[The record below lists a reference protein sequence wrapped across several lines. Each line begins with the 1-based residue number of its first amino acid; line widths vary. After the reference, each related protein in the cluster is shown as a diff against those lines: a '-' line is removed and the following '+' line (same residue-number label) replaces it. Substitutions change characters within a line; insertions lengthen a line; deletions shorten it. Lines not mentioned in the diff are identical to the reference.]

1 MSDWG
6 PYQHL
11 AELIANAQAATVRI
25 TYSTAVMI
33 SDRYA
38 ITAAHSPLDANN
50 EITPNLTVQNLWGEV
65 RNIVNVFYVVE
76 EDFAIVELES
86 PFENS
91 YAVKLADAAPVPG
104 DPVFQVGNPGVVANS
119 GIGWAVSFGFDYDR
133 QEEPWIDVF
142 DIPTSGGNSGGGIYN
157 EKGELVGITS
167 VGFPGDKKTPWYNEN
182 FQVSNGIEPINNGWL
197 NGSINL
203 AFIKDFLAKHNVE
216 NKPVSATESDLPEN
230 SPDPQGKSPVD
241 KEDLSSITTLAS
253 IDRKSSVLISNLGAE
268 SSESDVFRGGGSGT
282 LIHDNLI
289 LTVMHAL
296 DNIEVLSVGYYNEQ
310 VDGSALTYR
319 VSKFGDFGLVKS
331 ALPTEMSFPQQ
342 EVAVNS
348 LRYEDSAYLIGSPRK
363 YWFSEGGW
371 QVSAAVAINTRAVES
386 GAWDSGGASGG
397 SIFNLNS
404 DLVGVIATGYGPS
417 PRGARSVLGDRQ
429 DPHSTNYAPAILN
442 GENLPITR
450 SSDFF
455 FMKKFVSEFSPNSI
469 NAATDDFFNVGAAAF
484 ESFIYEWGWHTRDG
498 KNTGYLRRY
507 SIDGVS
513 DDDFADQGLF
523 ETPLGTY
530 NEQIKAAFL
539 SATYITAFGEYTRNG
554 VQNIFQARITP
565 SGEIDRTWGLNGFR
579 FFDSDHDQSLD
590 AVARDGDSYMLAG
603 TQFDNS
609 GLDSFMMR
617 VDENGLDKNY
627 GENGVSIIVIPNS
640 SEMSADIITREG
652 ASYLLVNSDKSG
664 EWDSLIIK
672 VDESGNLD
680 STFGDGGIARADY
693 KDAFNFGIRLLDVDD
708 GLVITGHTYYS
719 VDETPLLSKFSY
731 NGSIDPSFGDNGS
744 LLIPNI
750 AESSI
755 VADAKYDEEIVLASS
770 AMLALQANE
779 AFGDVIQTDSRRP
792 AIYRIT
798 KDGRILSS
806 QIMATAESNEYSTS
820 LVKIGTGYRTF
831 VVTEDY
837 SGFSSVIS
845 EFSNLVVMPSGQV
858 KAKPEILLPG
868 QTLTGTDRDEILYGY
883 DVVTHFYGMGGD
895 DLISPLEGRSEY
907 QYSEGIYADG
917 GLGDDRLYGTTF
929 ADTLIGGGGFDHLSG
944 QGGDD
949 QLYASPDG
957 GELHGHDGNDTAFIP
972 YSISE
977 FGRFDKMNATDTF
990 TQGMIYLLSN
1000 PSLIYHLSS
1009 IENFVF
1015 SDWSGTFSEL
1025 SSTLSLPQED
1035 KLEITM
1041 HPYLDN
1047 FTSSASDSLDL
1058 TITAGVAH
1066 NFIFVRG
1073 GDDIVTGGWGDDRIY
1088 TGDGNDTL
1096 IGGPSNDVL
1105 DGGSGI
1111 DTAAF
1116 SLSLDEYR
1124 IERKS
1129 DFYAVTNLV
1138 TGEQDTLK
1146 YIERFEFSDKKL
1158 AMDLDGNAGS
1168 IAKLL
1173 GAFLGAEGVRSS
1185 EYVSIGLEALDSGA
1199 SFPDLLR
1206 LALDTVFGPRPSS
1219 NELVSTFYEN
1229 LTGQTAPQSVIDTY
1243 ANLID
1248 SGSLTQL
1255 NFATQVVEHPLNAEN
1270 IDLIGLAT
1278 TGLEFI

>member
-1 MSDWG
+1 M
-6 PYQHL
+6 
-11 AELIANAQAATVRI
+11 
-25 TYSTAVMI
+25 
-33 SDRYA
+33 
-38 ITAAHSPLDANN
+38 
-50 EITPNLTVQNLWGEV
+50 
-65 RNIVNVFYVVE
+65 
-76 EDFAIVELES
+76 
-86 PFENS
+86 
-91 YAVKLADAAPVPG
+91 
-104 DPVFQVGNPGVVANS
+104 
-119 GIGWAVSFGFDYDR
+119 
-133 QEEPWIDVF
+133 
-142 DIPTSGGNSGGGIYN
+142 
-157 EKGELVGITS
+157 
-167 VGFPGDKKTPWYNEN
+167 
-182 FQVSNGIEPINNGWL
+182 
-197 NGSINL
+197 
-203 AFIKDFLAKHNVE
+203 
-216 NKPVSATESDLPEN
+216 
-230 SPDPQGKSPVD
+230 
-241 KEDLSSITTLAS
+241 
-253 IDRKSSVLISNLGAE
+253 
-268 SSESDVFRGGGSGT
+268 
-282 LIHDNLI
+282 
-289 LTVMHAL
+289 
-296 DNIEVLSVGYYNEQ
+296 
-310 VDGSALTYR
+310 
-319 VSKFGDFGLVKS
+319 
-331 ALPTEMSFPQQ
+331 
-342 EVAVNS
+342 
-348 LRYEDSAYLIGSPRK
+348 
-363 YWFSEGGW
+363 
-371 QVSAAVAINTRAVES
+371 
-386 GAWDSGGASGG
+386 
-397 SIFNLNS
+397 
-404 DLVGVIATGYGPS
+404 
-417 PRGARSVLGDRQ
+417 
-429 DPHSTNYAPAILN
+429 
-442 GENLPITR
+442 
-450 SSDFF
+450 
-455 FMKKFVSEFSPNSI
+455 
-469 NAATDDFFNVGAAAF
+469 
-484 ESFIYEWGWHTRDG
+484 
-498 KNTGYLRRY
+498 RRY

-530 NEQIKAAFL
+530 NEQIKAVFL
-539 SATYITAFGEYTRNG
+539 SGAYITAFGEYTRNG
-554 VQNIFQARITP
+554 VQNIFQARITL
-565 SGEIDRTWGLNGFR
+565 SGEIDQTWGLNGFR

-627 GENGVSIIVIPNS
+627 GENGVSIMLIPNS

-652 ASYLLVNSDKSG
+652 SSYLLVNSDKSG

-680 STFGDGGIARADY
+680 STFGDDGIARADY
-693 KDAFNFGIRLLDVDD
+693 RDDFNFGIRLLDVDD

-719 VDETPLLSKFSY
+719 IKETPLLSKFSY

-770 AMLALQANE
+770 AMLTLQANE
-779 AFGDVIQTDSRRP
+779 AFGDVIQDDSRRP

-806 QIMATAESNEYSTS
+806 QIMITAESNKYSTS

-831 VVTEDY
+831 VANEDY

-845 EFSNLVVMPSGQV
+845 EFTNLVVMPSGQV
-858 KAKPEILLPG
+858 EAKPEILSG
-868 QTLTGTDRDEILYGY
+868 QTFIGTDASEVMRSYNIFLR
-883 DVVTHFYGMGGD
+883 FYGMGGD
-895 DLISPLEGRSEY
+895 DMINPPTPVDNGYVEGL
-907 QYSEGIYADG
+907 YADG
-917 GLGDDRLYGTTF
+917 GSGDDRLYGTRF

-977 FGRFDKMNATDTF
+977 FGRFSGKL
-990 TQGMIYLLSN
+990 IYLLSN
-1000 PSLIYHLSS
+1000 PSLIYELFD
-1009 IENFVF
+1009 IENIVF
-1015 SDWSGTFSEL
+1015 SDWSGPISEL
-1025 SSTLSLPQED
+1025 ESALSFPQED

-1096 IGGPSNDVL
+1096 IGGPGNDVL
-1105 DGGSGI
+1105 DGGGGI
-1111 DTAAF
+1111 DTATF

-1146 YIERFEFSDKKL
+1146 KIERFEFNDKKL

-1185 EYVSIGLEALDSGA
+1185 EYISIGLEALDSGV
-1199 SFPDLLR
+1199 SFQDLLQ
-1206 LALDTVFGPRPSS
+1206 LALDTVFGSRPSS

-1248 SGSLTQL
+1248 SGSLTPL
-1255 NFATQVVEHPLNAEN
+1255 NFATQVAEHPLNAEN

-1278 TGLEFI
+1278 TGLEFV

>member
-11 AELIANAQAATVRI
+11 SELIANAQAATVRI

-91 YAVKLADAAPVPG
+91 YAVKLADASPAPG
-104 DPVFQVGNPGVVANS
+104 DSVFQVGNPGVVANS

-167 VGFPGDKKTPWYNEN
+167 VGFRGDKKTPWYNEN
-182 FQVSNGIEPINNGWL
+182 FQVSNGIEPINDGWL

-216 NKPVSATESDLPEN
+216 NKPVFATESDLPAN

-241 KEDLSSITTLAS
+241 SEDLSFITTLAS
-253 IDRKSSVLISNLGAE
+253 VDRESSVVISNLGAE

-296 DNIEVLSVGYYNEQ
+296 DNREVLSVGYYNEQ

-331 ALPTEMSFPQQ
+331 ALPTDMSFPQQ

-404 DLVGVIATGYGPS
+404 DLVGVIAIGYGPS

-442 GENLPITR
+442 EENLPITG

-507 SIDGVS
+507 TIDGVS

-530 NEQIKAAFL
+530 NEQIKAVFL
-539 SATYITAFGEYTRNG
+539 SGAYITAFGEYTRNG
-554 VQNIFQARITP
+554 VQNIFQARITL
-565 SGEIDRTWGLNGFR
+565 SGEIDQTWGLNGFR

-603 TQFDNS
+603 TQFDKS
-609 GLDSFMMR
+609 GLNSFTMK

-652 ASYLLVNSDKSG
+652 SSYLLVNSDKSG

-680 STFGDGGIARADY
+680 STFGDDGIARADY
-693 KDAFNFGIRLLDVDD
+693 KDDFNFGIRLLDVDD

-719 VDETPLLSKFSY
+719 IRETPLLSKFSY

-770 AMLALQANE
+770 AMYALQANE
-779 AFGDVIQTDSRRP
+779 AFGDVIKDDSRRP

-806 QIMATAESNEYSTS
+806 QIMATAESNKYSTS

-831 VVTEDY
+831 VANEDY
-837 SGFSSVIS
+837 SGFSSAIS
-845 EFSNLVVMPSGQV
+845 EFTNLVVMPSGQV
-858 KAKPEILLPG
+858 QAKPEILSG
-868 QTLTGTDRDEILYGY
+868 QTFIGTDASEVMRSYNIFLR
-883 DVVTHFYGMGGD
+883 FYGMGGD
-895 DLISPLEGRSEY
+895 DTINPSNPKDNGYVEGL
-907 QYSEGIYADG
+907 YADG
-917 GLGDDRLYGTTF
+917 GSGDDRLIGTRF

-957 GELHGHDGNDTAFIP
+957 GELHGHDGIDTAFIP

-977 FGRFDKMNATDTF
+977 FGRFS
-990 TQGMIYLLSN
+990 GSMIYLLAN
-1000 PSLIYHLSS
+1000 PNLIYDLFS
-1009 IENFVF
+1009 IENIVF
-1015 SDWSGTFSEL
+1015 SDWSGPISEL
-1025 SSTLSLPQED
+1025 ESALSFPEED
-1035 KLEITM
+1035 KLEITL
-1041 HPYLDN
+1041 HPYLDQ
-1047 FTSSASDSLDL
+1047 FFSIASLDL

-1066 NFIFVRG
+1066 NTIFVRG

-1096 IGGPSNDVL
+1096 IGGPGNDVL
-1105 DGGSGI
+1105 DGGRGI

-1146 YIERFEFSDKKL
+1146 KIERFEFNDKKL

-1185 EYVSIGLEALDSGA
+1185 EYVSIGLEALDSGV
-1199 SFPDLLR
+1199 SFQDLIQ
-1206 LALDTVFGPRPSS
+1206 LALDTVFGSRPSS

-1229 LTGQTAPQSVIDTY
+1229 LTGQTAPQSVSDTY

-1248 SGSLTQL
+1248 SGSLTPL
-1255 NFATQVVEHPLNAEN
+1255 NFATQVAEHPLNAEN

-1278 TGLEFI
+1278 TGLEFV

>member
-11 AELIANAQAATVRI
+11 SELIANAQAATVRI

-91 YAVKLADAAPVPG
+91 YAVKLADASPAPG
-104 DPVFQVGNPGVVANS
+104 DSVFQVGNPGVVANS

-167 VGFPGDKKTPWYNEN
+167 VGFRGDKKTPWYNEN
-182 FQVSNGIEPINNGWL
+182 FQVSNGIEPINDGWL

-216 NKPVSATESDLPEN
+216 NKPVFATESDLPAN

-241 KEDLSSITTLAS
+241 SEDLSFITTLAS
-253 IDRKSSVLISNLGAE
+253 VDRESSVLISNSGAE

-296 DNIEVLSVGYYNEQ
+296 DNREVLSVGYYNEQ

-331 ALPTEMSFPQQ
+331 ALPTDMSFPQQ

-404 DLVGVIATGYGPS
+404 DLVGVIAIGGGPS
-417 PRGARSVLGDRQ
+417 PRGAKSVLGDRQ

-442 GENLPITR
+442 EENLPITG

-507 SIDGVS
+507 TIDGVS

-530 NEQIKAAFL
+530 NEQIKAVFL
-539 SATYITAFGEYTRNG
+539 SGAYITAFGEYTRNG
-554 VQNIFQARITP
+554 VQNIFQARITL
-565 SGEIDRTWGLNGFR
+565 SGEIDQTWGLNGFR

-617 VDENGLDKNY
+617 VGENGLDKNY
-627 GENGVSIIVIPNS
+627 GENGVSIILIPNS

-652 ASYLLVNSDKSG
+652 SSYLLVNSDKSG

-680 STFGDGGIARADY
+680 STFGDDGIARADY

-744 LLIPNI
+744 LVIPNI
-750 AESSI
+750 AQSSI

-779 AFGDVIQTDSRRP
+779 AFGDVIKDDSRRP

-806 QIMATAESNEYSTS
+806 QIMATAESNKYSTS

-831 VVTEDY
+831 VATEDY

-858 KAKPEILLPG
+858 EAKPEILLPG

-883 DVVTHFYGMGGD
+883 NVVTHIYGMGGD
-895 DLISPLEGRSEY
+895 DIIDPYPPYGVKPEY
-907 QYSEGIYADG
+907 DYSEGIYADG

-957 GELHGHDGNDTAFIP
+957 GELHGHDGIDTAFIP

-977 FGRFDKMNATDTF
+977 FGRFSGT
-990 TQGMIYLLSN
+990 MIYLLSN
-1000 PSLIYHLSS
+1000 PSLIYELFD
-1009 IENFVF
+1009 IENIVF
-1015 SDWSGTFSEL
+1015 SDWSGPISEL
-1025 SSTLSLPQED
+1025 ESALSFPQED

-1073 GDDIVTGGWGDDRIY
+1073 GDDVVSGGFGDDRIY
-1088 TGDGNDTL
+1088 TGGGNDTL
-1096 IGGPSNDVL
+1096 IGGPGNDVL
-1105 DGGSGI
+1105 DGGRGI

-1146 YIERFEFSDKKL
+1146 KIERFEFNDKKL

-1185 EYVSIGLEALDSGA
+1185 EYVSIGLEALDSGV
-1199 SFPDLLR
+1199 SFQDLIQ
-1206 LALDTVFGPRPSS
+1206 LALDTVLGSRPSS

-1248 SGSLTQL
+1248 SGSLTPL
-1255 NFATQVVEHPLNAEN
+1255 NFATQVAEHPLNAEN

-1278 TGLEFI
+1278 TGLEFV